1 MSAGQGS
8 SQTGSVTRETGAGA
22 AAEAQPEAAG
32 STMAATATMS
42 AEEAVGRLL
51 ELRARV
57 MPILQAVRSEYQR
70 RVRSGYP
77 LIVDNVARGGV
88 FGLTLDP
95 GWGVYFMTD
104 GTRLFAEL
112 HLTSLRYDTLAAA
125 NAEKFGGQPEIERRD
140 IDAGWDDLQFRNL
153 VSELLHF
160 WNYQQT
166 RIYRVDS

>member
-22 AAEAQPEAAG
+22 APEVAAEA
-32 STMAATATMS
+32 TAATATMS
-42 AEEAVGRLL
+42 AEEAVARLQ

-70 RVRSGYP
+70 RVRTGYP
-77 LIVDNVARGGV
+77 LLVDNVARGGV

-104 GTRLFAEL
+104 GARLFAEL

-125 NAEKFGGQPEIERRD
+125 NAEKFGGQPRIERRD
-140 IDAGWDDLQFRNL
+140 IDPGWDDLQYRNL